1 MIKEEKM
8 KGRLE
13 HELKNEEKIR
23 VLLSDMPD
31 FIKEWEQNMKA
42 CGRTTVTR
50 IDYLYRI
57 SLYLKHINENMRDIE
72 ISELSFISA
81 QGFFVSMYHINR
93 GGETVESSDTY
104 KCQIWSAMKSMF
116 GYFLKRGY
124 IEKNPMDMIDCPV
137 NHDRERIRE
146 KRMLLNATDFRKIL
160 KAVNNE
166 RTVALKARNR
176 AVLLLFMTTGMR
188 KTALTEINVEDI
200 NMRTRTLVVTDK
212 RKKTHVYYLGNST
225 VEAIRE
231 WKLERECLLTGKQ
244 SSDALF
250 IDRSGERIGVYA
262 VNYIVGKYTKKALGK
277 TLTAHKLRGGY
288 INVLYG
294 VKHDLNFVCKAVG
307 HSSVT
312 TTALYL
318 DAAGNERKKARDLM
332 EKCVKVV
339 EGELPNP

>member
-1 MIKEEKM
+1 M

-31 FIKEWEQNMKA
+31 FIKEWEQNMTA

-50 IDYLYRI
+50 IYYLYRI
-57 SLYLKHINENMRDIE
+57 SLFLKYISGDTRNID

-81 QGFFVSMYHINR
+81 QAFFVSMYHIKKE
-93 GGETVESSDTY
+93 GEIVESSDTY

-116 GYFLKRGY
+116 SYLLKRGY

-137 NHDRERIRE
+137 NHDRDRIRE
-146 KRMLLNATDFRKIL
+146 KRVLLNASDFRKIL
-160 KAVNNE
+160 QAVSEDKAGS
-166 RTVALKARNR
+166 LKARNR
-176 AVLLLFMTTGMR
+176 AVILLFLTTGMR
-188 KTALTEINVEDI
+188 KTALTEINIEDI
-200 NMRTRTLVVTDK
+200 NMRTRTLIVTDK
-212 RKKTHVYYLGNST
+212 RKKTHIYYLGNST
-225 VEAIRE
+225 VEAMRE
-231 WKLERECLLTGKQ
+231 WKNERECLLTGKT
-244 SSDALF
+244 SDALF
-250 IDRSGERIGVYA
+250 IDRNGDRIGVYA
-262 VNYIVGKYTKKALGK
+262 INYIVGKYTKKALGK
-277 TLTAHKLRGGY
+277 SLTAHNLRGGY

-294 VKHDLNFVCKAVG
+294 MKHDLNFVCKAVG

-332 EKCVKVV
+332 EKCVRY
-339 EGELPNP
+339 